1 MHAGELFAGECLS
14 WRYAIALTPAD
25 LTKDDTRM
33 PLPRPTERR
42 TLHTR
47 RIECVTYERRD
58 GLWDV
63 EANLID
69 VKTDNFDRTRGRSFA
84 GEHLHN
90 MWLRL
95 TLDDTCTVRNVE
107 AVMDAFP
114 MEGCPGAELQMKKL
128 IGLKI
133 GGGWRAEVQ
142 RRIGGALGCTHLRE
156 LLGPMATTALQGI
169 NPELRKRDLGR
180 KSKYQ
185 KGSCWAKSDDE
196 DRAEFVEKMRAR
208 DAAKARAAELVQRER
223 S

>member
-1 MHAGELFAGECLS
+1 
-14 WRYAIALTPAD
+14 
-25 LTKDDTRM
+25 M

-63 EANLID
+63 EANMID
-69 VKTDNFDRTRGRSFA
+69 VKTDNFDRTRGRTFA

-95 TLDDTCTVRNVE
+95 TLDDTCRVVDVE

-114 MEGCPGAELQMKKL
+114 MDGCPGGATQMKKL

-133 GGGWRAEVQ
+133 DGGWRSEVQ

-156 LLGPMATTALQGI
+156 LLAPIATTALQGI
-169 NPELRKRDLGR
+169 NPELRKRDPSR

-185 KGSCWAKSDDE
+185 KGSCWAKSDDD
-196 DRAEFVEKMRAR
+196 DRAAFVEKLRAR
-208 DAAKARAAELVQRER
+208 DAAKAGAKQLVPEGR
-223 S
+223 